1 MMSVVSHIAPHIF
14 ERAHITSKCRDIC
27 QAHIAHVPILALAAQ
42 TQLSTTFYSLENTVY
57 RRICG
62 RKFYAWS

>member
-14 ERAHITSKCRDIC
+14 ARAHITSDIR
-27 QAHIAHVPILALAAQ
+27 QVYIAHVPIFSLAAQ